1 MAITTASQST
11 HQPHQSAA
19 EPIVQV
25 RGLSKDFQLGDQW
38 VHALKGADLDIPAGQ
53 FIAIMG
59 PSGSGK
65 STLLYMLGGLDRPSE
80 GEIVVAGNALDA
92 MSSDDLATFRR
103 ETIGF
108 IFQAFHLVP
117 TLNALENVAL
127 PGVFAGTDRDSRE
140 SRALRILSALGM
152 SDRIDHRPNQ
162 LSGGQQQRVA
172 IARAL
177 FNDPPIIMADE
188 PTGALDSK
196 TGQTVMRMLR
206 FLCRKQGKTII
217 VVTHDPTVASYA
229 DRMISL
235 RDGDI
240 IEDRMVHHE
249 RKSKPR
255 PVFNGW
261 RLAEEALVEEAEY
274 TDEESQTF
282 VTL

>member
-1 MAITTASQST
+1 MAITPT
-11 HQPHQSAA
+11 HEQGKLTNP
-19 EPIVQV
+19 EPMVEV
-25 RGLSKDFQLGDQW
+25 RGLRKDFQLGDQW
-38 VHALKGADLDIPAGQ
+38 VHALKGVDLDIPAGQ

-80 GEIVVAGNALDA
+80 GEIAVAGNALDL
-92 MSSDDLATFRR
+92 MNGEELATFRR

-117 TLNALENVAL
+117 TLTALENVAL
-127 PGVFAGTDRDSRE
+127 PGVFAGSDREYRE
-140 SRALRILSALGM
+140 SRALKILTALGM
-152 SDRIDHRPNQ
+152 EERIDHRPNQ

-177 FNDPPIIMADE
+177 FNNPPIIMADE

-206 FLCRKQGKTII
+206 FLCRRQGKTII

-235 RDGDI
+235 KDGDI
-240 IEDRMVHHE
+240 IED
-249 RKSKPR
+249 KPMR
-255 PVFNGW
+255 PARENKPLPAFSGW
-261 RLAEEALVEEAEY
+261 RLAEKALVEE
-274 TDEESQTF
+274 DEEESEY
-282 VTL
+282 VD

>member
-1 MAITTASQST
+1 MAITPST
-11 HQPHQSAA
+11 QPQPS
-19 EPIVQV
+19 IVQV
-25 RGLSKDFQLGDQW
+25 RGLRKDFQLGDQW
-38 VHALKGADLDIPAGQ
+38 VHALKGVDLDIPMGQ

-65 STLLYMLGGLDRPSE
+65 STLLYLLGGLDRPSD
-80 GEIVVAGNALDA
+80 GEVVVAGNPLDS
-92 MSSDDLATFRR
+92 MNGEELAAFRR

-117 TLNALENVAL
+117 TLTALENVAL
-127 PGVFAGTDRDSRE
+127 PGIFAGADRDMRE
-140 SRALRILSALGM
+140 GRAMRILTALGM
-152 SDRIDHRPNQ
+152 EDRLDHRPNQ

-177 FNDPPIIMADE
+177 FNDPPVIMADE

-206 FLCRKQGKTII
+206 FLCHQQGKTII
-217 VVTHDPTVASYA
+217 VVTHDPNVASNA

-240 IEDRMVHHE
+240 IEDKLMRPP
-249 RKSKPR
+249 RRNIR
-255 PVFNGW
+255 PVAVNGW
-261 RLAEEALVEEAEY
+261 SAVEEAMVEDAEY
-274 TDEESQTF
+274 VE
-282 VTL
+282 